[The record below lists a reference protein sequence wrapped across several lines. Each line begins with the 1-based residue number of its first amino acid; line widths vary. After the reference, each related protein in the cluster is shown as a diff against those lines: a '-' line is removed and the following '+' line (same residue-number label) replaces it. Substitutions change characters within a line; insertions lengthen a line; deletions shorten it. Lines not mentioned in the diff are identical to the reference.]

1 MGRLETTTTT
11 SCHFPGG
18 APSAELRT
26 TITGPAGPTVWKDG
40 RSDGDRCAIRRR
52 RREARIID
60 HPNTIRGGGEYAHL
74 H

>member
-1 MGRLETTTTT
+1 MGRLETTTT

-26 TITGPAGPTVWKDG
+26 TITGPAADGWKDG
-40 RSDGDRCAIRRR
+40 RSDGDRCGIRRR

-60 HPNTIRGGGEYAHL
+60 HPNTIQGGGE
-74 H
+74 